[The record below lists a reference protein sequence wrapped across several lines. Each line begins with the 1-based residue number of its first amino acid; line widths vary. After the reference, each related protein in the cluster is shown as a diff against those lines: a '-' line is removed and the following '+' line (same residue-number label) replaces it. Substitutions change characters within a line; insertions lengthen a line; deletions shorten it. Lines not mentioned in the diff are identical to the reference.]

1 MQNNINSNDCIK
13 EKISLS
19 KKFQRIDIS
28 EEEYQKIISITKS
41 HYIVDKGNNFI
52 GVVKKNKYSY
62 EIRYI
67 MTYCKVIRK
76 IIDVTTKQ
84 IKIEYEYHN
93 GIEIDTVKLDGE
105 SLSKFGLKTLFSYG
119 VRFNETDIDEV
130 NKYLMN
136 TDMKAEI
143 VYGYSKLGWDKID
156 NNLVFR
162 YNHLIANEQLSKEYI
177 YNGSLCLNH
186 KGTLDEWCNMIQN
199 EVCGNIPMTYLLMA
213 SFSSPLLSMLN
224 YTHDFGSVLFCLC
237 NSSSKGKS
245 TTAMLCASIYSSPV
259 LNKGVA
265 ISFNGTEN
273 ALQEFLSQINGLSV
287 VFDEL
292 GASTI
297 SNLERVLYSF
307 CLGRSKLRLNGDAS
321 LQDVKEFSSVIFT
334 TSEISFISE
343 KSMDG
348 IKTRVFQIEDTLT
361 KNAQNSDNIKNI
373 VMQNYGVAGNEYLQM
388 LVNKGQEII
397 EADYQKYK
405 DMLIKNSKELDEK
418 LQVKG
423 SNILTDSTLA
433 AYEQKKRLTDR
444 ILSKLA
450 IVVQAAEYAKELFNF
465 NIEIS
470 DMIDYSLNLTNAIES
485 AQTPEDELLTIVH
498 EDFVKN
504 IRKYKM
510 NYPFAL
516 KIFGKRKAEA
526 IDYNSI
532 NIGYVGLIRLSASDN
547 YYEICVAK
555 NYFEQLMKNNQI
567 SDFRKRL
574 KNLRASGILVA
585 EKDRLVAREKII
597 EIIDLKVY
605 IFRFLFDD
613 KMVSLHNACKET
625 YFDKI
630 ENSDNIDFLSD
641 DEVQNIE
648 ECLGGE

>member
-1 MQNNINSNDCIK
+1 
-13 EKISLS
+13 
-19 KKFQRIDIS
+19 
-28 EEEYQKIISITKS
+28 
-41 HYIVDKGNNFI
+41 
-52 GVVKKNKYSY
+52 
-62 EIRYI
+62 
-67 MTYCKVIRK
+67 MTYCKILRK
-76 IIDVTTKQ
+76 IIDIGTKQ

-105 SLSKFGLKTLFSYG
+105 YLSKFGLKTLFSYG

-265 ISFNGTEN
+265 ISFNVTEN

-348 IKTRVFQIEDTLT
+348 IKTVYFR
-361 KNAQNSDNIKNI
+361 
-373 VMQNYGVAGNEYLQM
+373 
-388 LVNKGQEII
+388 
-397 EADYQKYK
+397 
-405 DMLIKNSKELDEK
+405 
-418 LQVKG
+418 
-423 SNILTDSTLA
+423 
-433 AYEQKKRLTDR
+433 
-444 ILSKLA
+444 
-450 IVVQAAEYAKELFNF
+450 
-465 NIEIS
+465 
-470 DMIDYSLNLTNAIES
+470 
-485 AQTPEDELLTIVH
+485 
-498 EDFVKN
+498 
-504 IRKYKM
+504 
-510 NYPFAL
+510 L
-516 KIFGKRKAEA
+516 KILLQK
-526 IDYNSI
+526 
-532 NIGYVGLIRLSASDN
+532 
-547 YYEICVAK
+547 
-555 NYFEQLMKNNQI
+555 M
-567 SDFRKRL
+567 L
-574 KNLRASGILVA
+574 KIQTILRML
-585 EKDRLVAREKII
+585 
-597 EIIDLKVY
+597 
-605 IFRFLFDD
+605 
-613 KMVSLHNACKET
+613 
-625 YFDKI
+625 
-630 ENSDNIDFLSD
+630 
-641 DEVQNIE
+641 
-648 ECLGGE
+648 

>member
-1 MQNNINSNDCIK
+1 MQNNINLNDCIK

-28 EEEYQKIISITKS
+28 EEEYQKIISTIKS
-41 HYIVDKGNNFI
+41 HYIVDKENNFI

-67 MTYCKVIRK
+67 MTYCKVLRK
-76 IIDVTTKQ
+76 IIDIGTKQ

-93 GIEIDTVKLDGE
+93 GIEIDTIQLDGE

-397 EADYQKYK
+397 ESDYQKYK

-516 KIFGKRKAEA
+516 KIFGKRNAEA

-532 NIGYVGLIRLSASDN
+532 NIGHVGLIRLSASDN

-648 ECLGGE
+648 ECI

>member
-1 MQNNINSNDCIK
+1 
-13 EKISLS
+13 
-19 KKFQRIDIS
+19 
-28 EEEYQKIISITKS
+28 
-41 HYIVDKGNNFI
+41 
-52 GVVKKNKYSY
+52 
-62 EIRYI
+62 
-67 MTYCKVIRK
+67 MTYCKVLRK
-76 IIDVTTKQ
+76 IIDIGTKQ

-143 VYGYSKLGWDKID
+143 VYGYSKLGWDKTD

-334 TSEISFISE
+334 TSEISFVSE

-348 IKTRVFQIEDTLT
+348 IKPVYFRLKIRLQKMQRILTTSKVLQWQTMVLQEISICKCLLT
-361 KNAQNSDNIKNI
+361 K
-373 VMQNYGVAGNEYLQM
+373 VR
-388 LVNKGQEII
+388 
-397 EADYQKYK
+397 
-405 DMLIKNSKELDEK
+405 
-418 LQVKG
+418 
-423 SNILTDSTLA
+423 
-433 AYEQKKRLTDR
+433 KK
-444 ILSKLA
+444 
-450 IVVQAAEYAKELFNF
+450 
-465 NIEIS
+465 
-470 DMIDYSLNLTNAIES
+470 LNLT
-485 AQTPEDELLTIVH
+485 
-498 EDFVKN
+498 
-504 IRKYKM
+504 IR
-510 NYPFAL
+510 NT
-516 KIFGKRKAEA
+516 KIFFLKRIK
-526 IDYNSI
+526 I
-532 NIGYVGLIRLSASDN
+532 
-547 YYEICVAK
+547 
-555 NYFEQLMKNNQI
+555 LMI
-567 SDFRKRL
+567 SG
-574 KNLRASGILVA
+574 S
-585 EKDRLVAREKII
+585 
-597 EIIDLKVY
+597 
-605 IFRFLFDD
+605 
-613 KMVSLHNACKET
+613 
-625 YFDKI
+625 
-630 ENSDNIDFLSD
+630 
-641 DEVQNIE
+641 QNTQT
-648 ECLGGE
+648 

>member
-1 MQNNINSNDCIK
+1 MDVFQSEKSSEIFSPFSVRSENIFFLPGNFDWQNVRRFAQNLFFIF
-13 EKISLS
+13 LS
-19 KKFQRIDIS
+19 KTASVRIF
-28 EEEYQKIISITKS
+28 QKIISITKS
-41 HYIVDKGNNFI
+41 HYIVDKENNFI

-67 MTYCKVIRK
+67 MTYCKILRK
-76 IIDVTTKQ
+76 IIDIGTKQ

-265 ISFNGTEN
+265 ISFNVTEN

-348 IKTRVFQIEDTLT
+348 IKTVYFR
-361 KNAQNSDNIKNI
+361 
-373 VMQNYGVAGNEYLQM
+373 
-388 LVNKGQEII
+388 
-397 EADYQKYK
+397 
-405 DMLIKNSKELDEK
+405 
-418 LQVKG
+418 
-423 SNILTDSTLA
+423 
-433 AYEQKKRLTDR
+433 
-444 ILSKLA
+444 
-450 IVVQAAEYAKELFNF
+450 
-465 NIEIS
+465 
-470 DMIDYSLNLTNAIES
+470 
-485 AQTPEDELLTIVH
+485 
-498 EDFVKN
+498 
-504 IRKYKM
+504 
-510 NYPFAL
+510 L
-516 KIFGKRKAEA
+516 KILLQK
-526 IDYNSI
+526 
-532 NIGYVGLIRLSASDN
+532 
-547 YYEICVAK
+547 
-555 NYFEQLMKNNQI
+555 M
-567 SDFRKRL
+567 L
-574 KNLRASGILVA
+574 KIQTILRML
-585 EKDRLVAREKII
+585 
-597 EIIDLKVY
+597 
-605 IFRFLFDD
+605 
-613 KMVSLHNACKET
+613 
-625 YFDKI
+625 
-630 ENSDNIDFLSD
+630 
-641 DEVQNIE
+641 
-648 ECLGGE
+648 